1 MLSKVMKQAIL
12 SPLIA
17 ISVVLLLSL
26 NASAQ
31 GENGIVE
38 PADGS
43 VVGGYV
49 TVRGIAN
56 HSEFKKFQL
65 DLLLFGVEE
74 DATFIHRASGRK
86 VRVSNLTA
94 FDSSKY
100 PDGEHRLRLRVVR
113 DGMNYDEYFTTL
125 VIDNSNNVDSGSGS
139 GITRPQD
146 GSTVGRLVNVLGIAR
161 DRNFRKWQLE
171 LLPFGDANSPIFVS
185 WNRRERS
192 TSSRLAELDTTLF
205 PDGTHTLRLRV
216 VRKDNT
222 YEDFI
227 STLTID
233 NSREITTEKNGFF
246 EPEENAVVSG
256 EVRVR
261 GIADHPEFK
270 KWQLDL
276 LIDGDENQ
284 ATFVAWNRNPRP
296 TRGNFRTFDTTQYP
310 NGSHRLRLRV
320 VQKDGNYDEF
330 FLPIT
335 FDNVK
340 TSQ

>member
-171 LLPFGDANSPIFVS
+171 LLPFGDANSPI
-185 WNRRERS
+185 
-192 TSSRLAELDTTLF
+192 LF
-205 PDGTHTLRLRV
+205 RG
-216 VRKDNT
+216 
-222 YEDFI
+222 
-227 STLTID
+227 ID
-233 NSREITTEKNGFF
+233 
-246 EPEENAVVSG
+246 EN
-256 EVRVR
+256 EVRV
-261 GIADHPEFK
+261 AV
-270 KWQLDL
+270 WQNSTQLYFL
-276 LIDGDENQ
+276 ME
-284 ATFVAWNRNPRP
+284 R
-296 TRGNFRTFDTTQYP
+296 TRCAYVLFA
-310 NGSHRLRLRV
+310 
-320 VQKDGNYDEF
+320 K
-330 FLPIT
+330 IT
-335 FDNVK
+335 PMK
-340 TSQ
+340 ISSQH